1 MNSAETNKLIRE
13 KAYLK
18 RVSLFF
24 GHGVSNI
31 VSALIGAI
39 LIVTVMNDTG
49 VENTE
54 LIVWFTIVCLFAATV
69 LLVERA
75 FAGTK
80 LTLDNARKWVLSRT
94 ISGGVIGAMYGVSPF
109 MFGENLQI
117 HHEMFFFIIL
127 SAMISV
133 ASTGYTLMPLYYL
146 TLNALT
152 MLPLTVYFF
161 LQASTFHTVLAIT
174 SIIWQIVVLSK
185 SWKVSN
191 TAINEIFLNE
201 CLRDEIERH
210 EQTKERLQYLATHD
224 NLTGLPTRRFLMDRL
239 DYMIKRSLRYEKMIV
254 VMFVDLDGFKEINDL
269 YGHESGDFALIE
281 ISNRLASTI
290 RDTDIV
296 ARLGGDEFVLVYT
309 DIDGGTAE
317 AERLAQRILKLLN
330 SPINLNNEE
339 SRQVT
344 GSIGIALYPGS
355 EKDSKALIKSAD
367 DAMYSAKAKG
377 KNSYT
382 FADN

>member
-1 MNSAETNKLIRE
+1 
-13 KAYLK
+13 
-18 RVSLFF
+18 
-24 GHGVSNI
+24 
-31 VSALIGAI
+31 
-39 LIVTVMNDTG
+39 
-49 VENTE
+49 
-54 LIVWFTIVCLFAATV
+54 
-69 LLVERA
+69 
-75 FAGTK
+75 
-80 LTLDNARKWVLSRT
+80 
-94 ISGGVIGAMYGVSPF
+94 
-109 MFGENLQI
+109 
-117 HHEMFFFIIL
+117 
-127 SAMISV
+127 
-133 ASTGYTLMPLYYL
+133 
-146 TLNALT
+146 
-152 MLPLTVYFF
+152 
-161 LQASTFHTVLAIT
+161 STFHTVLAIT